1 MTFSRNNQIDKLKN
15 NDEYDLLI
23 IGGGIVGAAAHTIA
37 SNTGLNVLLVDKNDF
52 ASGASSRSTK
62 LLHGGIRYLP
72 QLQFSLVKESL
83 NEQKILKKRLG
94 SLYRP
99 LKLLAPIY
107 KNDGFADLPKVF
119 QKNFVAPLAFKLGL
133 HFYDFL
139 GGRKKSEK
147 HKNISKKNTFE
158 LFPKLKKV
166 NLRKSFIF
174 QDAQTDDSKLVLS
187 LLRTAVEINNSTAIN
202 YLNVKNIF
210 KKNKF
215 YEIHLFCELT
225 GVEYS
230 VSAKKIIAA
239 SGVHNLPGDYKE
251 VSTKLKMSGGAHLV
265 LKGDPLE
272 INNNGVFLPKTED
285 ERVMFVL
292 PWNGNTIVGTTDV
305 EKFSGTKDNPHAS
318 KEEIDYLIRHV
329 KKYFDIENI
338 EYTSSWSGIRALI
351 DDQNNSTKKIMR
363 GHVIEEIDKNFI
375 QIAGGK
381 LTGFRLIAIEALR
394 QLFNKRFELQDIEYQ
409 DQIINYQN
417 YYNLSDLEHSIK
429 HYCVATPVDYLL
441 RRTNLSWFSE
451 DNGRAVISEIER
463 HTSFKDIE
471 FDSFEYL
478 KKEGLLKI

>member
-1 MTFSRNNQIDKLKN
+1 MTFSRSNQIDKLKK

-23 IGGGIVGAAAHTIA
+23 IGGGIVGAATHTIA
-37 SNTGLNVLLVDKNDF
+37 SNAGLNVLLVDKNDF

-107 KNDGFADLPKVF
+107 KNDGFADLPKIF
-119 QKNFVAPLAFKLGL
+119 QKNFIAPFAFKIGL
-133 HFYDFL
+133 LFYDFL
-139 GGRKKSEK
+139 GMRKKSEK
-147 HKNISKKNTFE
+147 HKNISKNETFD

-166 NLRKSFIF
+166 NLNKSFIF

-202 YLNVKNIF
+202 YLNVKNIS
-210 KKNKF
+210 KKNKL
-215 YEIHLFCELT
+215 YEIDLFCELT
-225 GVEYS
+225 GIEYS
-230 VSAKKIIAA
+230 VSTRKIIAA
-239 SGVHNLPGDYKE
+239 SGVHNLPGDYKKL
-251 VSTKLKMSGGAHLV
+251 STKLKMSGGAHLV

-272 INNNGVFLPKTED
+272 IKNNGVFLPKTED

-292 PWNGNTIVGTTDV
+292 PWNGNTIVGTTDI
-305 EKFSGTKDNPHAS
+305 EKFSGTKDNPQAS

-329 KKYFDIENI
+329 KKYFDIENL
-338 EYTSSWSGIRALI
+338 EYISSWSGIRALI
-351 DDQNNSTKKIMR
+351 DDKDNSTKKIMR
-363 GHVIEEIDKNFI
+363 GHIIEEIDKNFI

-381 LTGFRLIAIEALR
+381 LTGFRIIAIEALR
-394 QLFNKRFELQDIEYQ
+394 QLFNKKFELQDIEYQ

-441 RRTNLSWFSE
+441 RRTNISWFSE
-451 DNGRAVISEIER
+451 DNGKVAVKEIKN
-463 HTSFKDIE
+463 HANFQNIN
-471 FDSFEYL
+471 FDSFDYL
-478 KKEGLLKI
+478 KKEGLINI